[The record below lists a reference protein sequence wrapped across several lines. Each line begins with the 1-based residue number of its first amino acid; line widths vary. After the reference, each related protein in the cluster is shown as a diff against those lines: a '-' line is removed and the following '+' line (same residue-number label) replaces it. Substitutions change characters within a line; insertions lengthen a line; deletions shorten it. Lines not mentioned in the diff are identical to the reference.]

1 MSSQA
6 KIKSV
11 VCEWTNISSRSSTTH
26 CFLCVS
32 SINTFVHFFLTDTE
46 SGTTKDY
53 IYGHLNVKYTFSMEL
68 RDTRKYGFLLPPGL
82 IEPTA
87 KEAFEGIKA
96 LVENIKLD

>member
-1 MSSQA
+1 MDR
-6 KIKSV
+6 
-11 VCEWTNISSRSSTTH
+11 ETSRLVPLPLTVF
-26 CFLCVS
+26 CACPV
-32 SINTFVHFFLTDTE
+32 NTFVHFFLTDTE

-68 RDTRKYGFLLPPGL
+68 RDTGKYGFLLPPGL

-96 LVENIKLD
+96 LIENIKLD